1 MSAWQSRSFLATN
14 IFILT
19 NIFVYNRNDSMQ
31 GDTIEMIQQDSQA
44 IALLHPLRRRIL
56 EALRQPDSA
65 AGLARRLHL
74 PRQKVNYHVRELARA
89 RFLERAGRRRRRNM
103 FEQRYVTRARGYVL
117 SPELL
122 GYVRADRAQAEDAF
136 SAAYLLALSTQLQ
149 SELGRA
155 VSEAR
160 QQGKRIATLS
170 LCSSLRFESAAQRA
184 TFTSELQRAVTG
196 VVARFSSPY
205 LAADGSPAHG
215 RPYRLMLGC
224 YPIPPSD
231 ENSESHTPTSESESQ
246 S

>member
-1 MSAWQSRSFLATN
+1 
-14 IFILT
+14 
-19 NIFVYNRNDSMQ
+19 MQ

-103 FEQRYVTRARGYVL
+103 F
-117 SPELL
+117 
-122 GYVRADRAQAEDAF
+122 EDAF